1 MNEDRARAVG
11 AGRVGGR
18 TFMPRTDVPV
28 TIGRLVCW
36 RAGASAAVAPG
47 YNNMMQKTRAR
58 RGKIFWP
65 STISDG
71 GKPRRRA
78 LLAAAVMSYLYRLLA
93 PGARHRFFG
102 GGS

>member
-1 MNEDRARAVG
+1 MNEDRDRAVG

-47 YNNMMQKTRAR
+47 YNNMMQRTRSAR
-58 RGKIFWP
+58 RGKIFLP
-65 STISDG
+65 STISQRDW
-71 GKPRRRA
+71 A
-78 LLAAAVMSYLYRLLA
+78 LLARDA
-93 PGARHRFFG
+93 
-102 GGS
+102 

>member
-47 YNNMMQKTRAR
+47 YNNMMQRRAAPLFCR
-58 RGKIFWP
+58 LRILP
-65 STISDG
+65 STISD
-71 GKPRRRA
+71 A
-78 LLAAAVMSYLYRLLA
+78 SARLLGCLVCLTCKSA
-93 PGARHRFFG
+93 VIFWADRDALDRDI
-102 GGS
+102 

>member
-1 MNEDRARAVG
+1 MSEDRDPAVG

-47 YNNMMQKTRAR
+47 YNNMMQKTRSAR
-58 RGKIFWP
+58 RGFILP
-65 STISDG
+65 STISDASTREKTG
-71 GKPRRRA
+71 PC
-78 LLAAAVMSYLYRLLA
+78 
-93 PGARHRFFG
+93 
-102 GGS
+102 

>member
-65 STISDG
+65 STISDAYARVSREDG
-71 GKPRRRA
+71 PC
-78 LLAAAVMSYLYRLLA
+78 LLGMPSFLQAAS
-93 PGARHRFFG
+93 
-102 GGS
+102 

>member
-1 MNEDRARAVG
+1 MNEDRDRAVG

-47 YNNMMQKTRAR
+47 YNNMMQRMRSAL
-58 RGKIFWP
+58 ILP
-65 STISDG
+65 STYFAVYDF
-71 GKPRRRA
+71 RR
-78 LLAAAVMSYLYRLLA
+78 LD
-93 PGARHRFFG
+93 PPTC
-102 GGS
+102 